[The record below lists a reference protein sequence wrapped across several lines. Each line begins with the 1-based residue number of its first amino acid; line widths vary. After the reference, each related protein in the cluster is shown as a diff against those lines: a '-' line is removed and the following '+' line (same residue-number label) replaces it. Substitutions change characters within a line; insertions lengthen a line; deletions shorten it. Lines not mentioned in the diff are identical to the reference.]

1 MGHHAL
7 VLRERVPLAGVDVG
21 ATLRP
26 LAILPGDPTVRLVP
40 GRFERATFTP
50 EGPGTVVVTW
60 DGGGPR
66 DGGAAWVEAYG
77 DGAAWLLERAPDLLG
92 VRDHAVGFEPAQEP
106 VRSLWQRHRGMRI
119 PRTGTLWHD
128 LAWLIVQQ
136 RVTHTD
142 AAAQWRRFV
151 VDLGLPAPGAPSL
164 LLPPAPERLAGL
176 TYPDLHGFGI
186 ERQRA
191 THLLVAAREASRLHG
206 LVALPAPVAAPR
218 LRALR
223 GVGPWTS
230 SFLAALTWGEADTVI
245 LGDAGIPSAVAWLLA
260 GERRADDA
268 RLVDLL
274 EPFRPH
280 RFRVIRLVLAERP
293 RAPRRRPLA
302 PRTDIRR
309 L

>member
-1 MGHHAL
+1 M
-7 VLRERVPLAGVDVG
+7 LRAEVSLAGVDVA

-26 LAILPGDPTVRLVP
+26 IALLPGDPTVRLAP
-40 GRFERATFTP
+40 GRFERATYTP
-50 EGPGTVVVTW
+50 EGPGALVVTW
-60 DGGGPR
+60 DAAGPR
-66 DGGAAWVEAYG
+66 DVGAAQVEAHG
-77 DGAAWLLERAPDLLG
+77 DGAAWLLDHAPDLLG
-92 VRDHAVGFEPAQEP
+92 ADDDGAVGFDPAAEP
-106 VRSLWQRHRGMRI
+106 VRSLWRRRRGMRLT
-119 PRTGTLWHD
+119 RTGTLWHD

-142 AAAQWRRFV
+142 AAAQWRRLV
-151 VDLGLPAPGAPSL
+151 VGLGLPAPGAPSL

-176 TYPDLHGFGI
+176 TYPDLHPFGI

-191 THLLVAAREASRLHG
+191 SHLLAAAREAPRLHG
-206 LVALPAPVAAPR
+206 LVALPAAAAAPR

-230 SFLAALTWGEADTVI
+230 SFLAAHTWGEADTVI
-245 LGDAGIPSAVAWLLA
+245 LGDSGIPSAVAWLLA

-274 EPFRPH
+274 DPFRPH
-280 RFRVIRLVLAERP
+280 RYRVIRLVMAERA

>member
-1 MGHHAL
+1 M
-7 VLRERVPLAGVDVG
+7 LRAEVSLAGVDVA

-26 LAILPGDPTVRLVP
+26 IALLPGDPTVRLAP
-40 GRFERATFTP
+40 GRFERATYTP
-50 EGPGTVVVTW
+50 EGPGALVVTW
-60 DGGGPR
+60 DAAGPR
-66 DGGAAWVEAYG
+66 DVGAAQVQAHG
-77 DGAAWLLERAPDLLG
+77 DGAAWLLDHAPDLLG
-92 VRDHAVGFEPAQEP
+92 ADDDGAVGFDPAAEP
-106 VRSLWQRHRGMRI
+106 VRSLWRRRRGMRLT
-119 PRTGTLWHD
+119 RTGTLWHD

-142 AAAQWRRFV
+142 AAAQWRRLV
-151 VDLGLPAPGAPSL
+151 VGLGLPAPGAPSL

-176 TYPDLHGFGI
+176 TYPDLHPFGI

-191 THLLVAAREASRLHG
+191 SHLLAAAREAPRLHG
-206 LVALPAPVAAPR
+206 LVARPAAAAAPR

-230 SFLAALTWGEADTVI
+230 SFLAAHTWGEADTVI
-245 LGDAGIPSAVAWLLA
+245 LGDSGIPSAVAWLLA

-274 EPFRPH
+274 DPFRPH
-280 RFRVIRLVLAERP
+280 RYRVIRLVMAERA

>member
-1 MGHHAL
+1 M
-7 VLRERVPLAGVDVG
+7 LRERVPLAGIDVA

-50 EGPGTVVVTW
+50 EGPGAVVVTW
-60 DGGGPR
+60 DAGGPR
-66 DGGAAWVEAYG
+66 DGGAARVEAYG
-77 DGAAWLLERAPDLLG
+77 DGASWLLDHVPDVLG
-92 VRDHAVGFEPAQEP
+92 VRDEGAVGVDPAREP
-106 VRSLWQRHRGMRI
+106 VRSLWRRRRGMRI

-128 LAWLIVQQ
+128 LSWLIVQQ
-136 RVTHTD
+136 RVTHAD
-142 AAAQWRRFV
+142 AAAQWRRIV
-151 VDLGLPAPGAPSL
+151 VGLGVPAPGVPSL

-176 TYPDLHGFGI
+176 TYADLHRFGI

-191 THLLVAAREASRLHG
+191 THLLAAAREAPRLHG
-206 LVALPAPVAAPR
+206 LVALPALVAAPR

-293 RAPRRRPLA
+293 RVPRRRPLA

>member
-1 MGHHAL
+1 M
-7 VLRERVPLAGVDVG
+7 PLGGVDLA

-26 LAILPGDPTVRLVP
+26 VALLPGDPTVRLTP

-50 EGPGTVVVTW
+50 EGPGALLVTW
-60 DGGGPR
+60 DAGRPR
-66 DGGAAWVEAYG
+66 SDGAARVEAHG
-77 DGAAWLLERAPDLLG
+77 DGAAWLLDHAPDLLG
-92 VRDHAVGFEPAQEP
+92 VNDQGAVGFDPATEP
-106 VRSLWQRHRGMRI
+106 VRSLWRRRRGMRI
-119 PRTGTLWHD
+119 TRTGTLWHD

-142 AAAQWRRFV
+142 AAAQWRRLV
-151 VDLGLPAPGAPSL
+151 VGLGLPAPGTPSL
-164 LLPPAPERLAGL
+164 LLPPAPDRLAGL
-176 TYPDLHGFGI
+176 TYSDLHRFGI

-191 THLLVAAREASRLHG
+191 THLLAAAREAPRLHG
-206 LVALPAPVAAPR
+206 LVALPAPAAAPR
-218 LRALR
+218 LRALP
-223 GVGPWTS
+223 GVGPWTA
-230 SFLAALTWGEADTVI
+230 SFVAAHTWGEADTVI

-268 RLVDLL
+268 RLVGLL

-293 RAPRRRPLA
+293 RAPRRRPHA